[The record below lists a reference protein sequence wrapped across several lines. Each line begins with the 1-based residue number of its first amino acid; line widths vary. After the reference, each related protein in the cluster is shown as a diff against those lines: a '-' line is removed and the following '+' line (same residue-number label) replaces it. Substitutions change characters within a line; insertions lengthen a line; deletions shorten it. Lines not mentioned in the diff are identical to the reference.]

1 MNLKKIRYCIARL
14 SSLGLRGSLLA
25 IYRHLAKK
33 LFIVRWRRKA
43 LGSVVCIPAEAVM
56 TRENEFMLCSAT
68 FAQHVLPQISSPF
81 FTNHLPDY
89 FQSHQTLFAKA
100 DAIVN
105 GSIEL
110 FGQEYPAIDWGNNN
124 FPPSWNKS
132 FYADIPITWTTG
144 KHDPCQPDV
153 KVPWEYARF
162 NALFTLGMAYNAA
175 CKSGDAPRAQRYATS
190 FVTLVSNWLDHT
202 TYMIG
207 ITWKCP
213 MDCAIRAIN
222 LIYGICFFY
231 QEPSIPDTFWQKL
244 FYSLRNHLH
253 YLEHNLEHSDKPN
266 NHLLA
271 DLLGLFFLTMFFK
284 PLPLFGKR
292 YAKKLKAFVEQIN
305 HQIMPDGT
313 SYEGSTNYHRL
324 DTEMVLHALVLCK
337 AYGLESSQLEAT
349 FNAMVRFVE
358 DCTIAPGLLV
368 QIGDNDSGRIVAG
381 FNNARMVRQAHHER
395 NIHYHHELNNPPLIL
410 ILRQSSELKALLEKK
425 PALSMDEGSK
435 DMNTSTYP
443 YFGLSIIRHSN
454 WHLTFRHP
462 AFAPYQ
468 PSGHFH
474 QDALSFTLAYN
485 GIPFIIDPG
494 SFTYTPHG
502 WSRNIYRSVGK
513 HNTLFVL
520 DADYNDTPLYAQD
533 LFQLTMPIHLDP
545 SLRLDDTIIEAT
557 SKSYAHKG
565 IILNRIINFD
575 KHNEVITIE
584 DTATRN
590 SKKQH
595 NSPTNIQ
602 WLLHFAPGI
611 ECEKISENY
620 WLMTDKKTSV
630 QIMLETTFGWNLI
643 PTEVSLSYG
652 AKLPS
657 LALTTRR
664 QCSDNCISTLTL
676 RKKVFNRG

>member
-1 MNLKKIRYCIARL
+1 MNLKKISYSIARL
-14 SSLGLRGSLLA
+14 RWLGLRGTLLA
-25 IYRHLAKK
+25 IHRRLAHK

-43 LGSVVCIPAEAVM
+43 LGSVAWIPTEAVM
-56 TRENEFMLCSAT
+56 TRENEFILCSAI
-68 FAQHVLPQISSPF
+68 FAQHVMPQISSPF
-81 FTNHLPDY
+81 FTNHLPAY
-89 FQSHQTLFAKA
+89 FRSHQALFAKA
-100 DAIVN
+100 DAIAN

-144 KHDPCQPDV
+144 EHDPHKPDV
-153 KVPWEYARF
+153 KVPWEYTRF
-162 NALFTLGMAYNAA
+162 NALFTLGMAYNTA
-175 CKSGDAPRAQRYATS
+175 CKSGDAPRVQRYATS

-202 TYMIG
+202 PYMIG

-231 QEPSIPDTFWQKL
+231 QEPSIPDTFWQKI

-253 YLEHNLEHSDKPN
+253 YLEHNLERSDKPN

-271 DLLGLFFLTMFFK
+271 DYLGLFFLTMFFK
-284 PLPLFGKR
+284 PLPLLGKR
-292 YAKKLKAFVEQIN
+292 YTKKLKAFVEQIN

-381 FNNARMVRQAHHER
+381 FNFD
-395 NIHYHHELNNPPLIL
+395 PS
-410 ILRQSSELKALLEKK
+410 LRRG
-425 PALSMDEGSK
+425 ALSTLS
-435 DMNTSTYP
+435 SYP

-462 AFAPYQ
+462 TFAPGQ

-474 QDALSFTLAYN
+474 QDALSFTLACK

-502 WSRNIYRSVGK
+502 WSRNAYRSVNK
-513 HNTLFVL
+513 HNTLFVP
-520 DADYNDTPLYAQD
+520 DTDYNQTPLDAQD
-533 LFQLTMPIHLDP
+533 LFQLTLPFNLDP

-565 IILNRIINFD
+565 IILNRIINFNE
-575 KHNEVITIE
+575 HNEVITIE
-584 DTATRN
+584 DTALRN
-590 SKKQH
+590 EQKHCNTTQD
-595 NSPTNIQ
+595 IQ
-602 WLLHFAPGI
+602 WMMYCAPGI

-630 QIMLETTFGWNLI
+630 QIMIETTLAWNLI

-652 AKLPS
+652 TKQPS

-664 QCSDNCISTLTL
+664 QCSDKCLSTITF
-676 RKKVFNRG
+676 RKKAFNRG